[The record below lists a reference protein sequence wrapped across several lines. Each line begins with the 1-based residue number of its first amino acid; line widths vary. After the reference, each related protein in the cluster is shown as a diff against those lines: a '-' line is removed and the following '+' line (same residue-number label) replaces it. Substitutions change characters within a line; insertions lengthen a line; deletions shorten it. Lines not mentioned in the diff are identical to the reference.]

1 MALDLLA
8 ERGYDCLTMELVAS
22 RAKAG
27 KATLYRRWTR
37 KSELIVD
44 ALALVK
50 PAIGSIDT
58 GSLEGDLAALVDAGC
73 SKHSA
78 YNSSVMC
85 GVASALGRDAELL
98 AAFQEQI
105 TEPRIARILEVL
117 ERAQAR
123 GEIAPDIDV
132 KFAASVVPSLTLQR
146 ALLTGAAGDRAY
158 VEDVVTKVLRPMLGL
173 PRLAPELS
181 TTTATSSETP

>member
-27 KATLYRRWTR
+27 KATLYRRWTK
-37 KSELIVD
+37 KSELIMD

-85 GVASALGRDAELL
+85 GVASALSRDAELL
-98 AAFQEQI
+98 VAFQERI
-105 TEPRIARILEVL
+105 TEPRIARIREVL

-123 GEIAPDIDV
+123 GEIAADIDV
-132 KFAASVVPSLTLQR
+132 AFAATVVPSMTLQR
-146 ALLTGAAGDRAY
+146 ALLTGAPGDRAY
-158 VEDVVTKVLRPMLGL
+158 VEDVVGKVLRPMLGL
-173 PRLAPELS
+173 TRIPDS
-181 TTTATSSETP
+181 TTTTAPASETP